1 LSRQILKTQNKN
13 ISRLIAHLKKGD
25 NLMTIQQSSRLLLLS
40 TTFGIVMG
48 GAALAA
54 DNSSFEEI
62 VITATKMGATR
73 LQDTP
78 LAVSAY
84 SSADLDKTGAKD
96 IRDLAGQ
103 TPNLVVAQN
112 GPFAQIYIRGIGS
125 NNSFAGSDPSSTVNI
140 DGVYIARPAAV
151 FNNFLDIE
159 RIEVLRGPQGTL
171 YGRNSVGGTIN
182 IISRKPDNEFH
193 VKAQGTV
200 ANYNLYRGE
209 GYISGPIVKDK
220 LFGSISAMRSKHDG
234 YIKNIVASGN
244 DRGSEDTWGVR
255 AQLRATPTEKLE
267 IIVRADYL
275 KDKGNSIGNTVLL
288 QSFTPVAGGPVDAV
302 TQSIFGDWHKVAL
315 DTPSRSDRHV
325 EGVSGEINYQVA
337 DNTTLKS
344 LTAYRK
350 SYLNY
355 AIDSDAS
362 DLHRQ
367 ETDQLEDQHQFSEEL
382 NLNGKF
388 DRLKYVLGA
397 YYIEEKIITNS
408 DVLIF
413 TTNRDS
419 HLQPT
424 VNTKAYAG
432 YGQADYDVTDQ
443 FTLTAGIRYTDEK
456 KHFDQFSNN
465 TSLINGSVLAGFP
478 KIYSKV
484 GEYKA
489 WTPKFGIQFKPM
501 QDVMLYASITRGFK
515 SGGFNFTSGN
525 VLNGFNPEKLWAYE
539 AGFKSEFADK
549 RVRLNA
555 SAFYYDYKDLQVQ
568 AFITPGV
575 TDITNAANATIK
587 GFEAELLTKPVKGL
601 DLGGTLTYLDA
612 TYKDFPAAPITGGT
626 FDASGNTLNS
636 APKWSYTLFA
646 QYNLDLGDK
655 GTAFA
660 RTQFGYKSR
669 QYFTVV
675 NDNIQTTPSYGLL
688 DASAGYTTPDSHWT
702 IIAYGRNLTNKEYI
716 VSSGSFT
723 ARPAGAPGDPRTFG
737 VRASYSY

>member
-1 LSRQILKTQNKN
+1 
-13 ISRLIAHLKKGD
+13 
-25 NLMTIQQSSRLLLLS
+25 MTVQRRSKVILLS
-40 TTFGIVMG
+40 TTVGILMAG
-48 GAALAA
+48 PALAA
-54 DNSSFEEI
+54 DNLSIDEV

-84 SSADLDKTGAKD
+84 SAADLDKTGAKD
-96 IRDLAGQ
+96 IRELAGQ

-125 NNSFAGSDPSSTVNI
+125 NNSFAGSDPSSTVNV

-193 VKAQGTV
+193 AKAQGTV
-200 ANYNLYRGE
+200 GNHNLYRGE
-209 GYISGPIVKDK
+209 GYISGPLVKDK
-220 LFGSISAMRSKHDG
+220 LFGSVSAMRSKHDG
-234 YIKNIVASGN
+234 YFKNIVASGN

-275 KDKGNSIGNTVLL
+275 KDTGNAAGNTVLL
-288 QSFTPVAGGPVDAV
+288 QSFTPVAGGPVDAI
-302 TQSIFGDWHKVAL
+302 TESILGDWHKVAM
-315 DTPSRSDRHV
+315 DTPSVSNRHV
-325 EGVSGEINYQVA
+325 EGVSGEISYEIA
-337 DNTTLKS
+337 DNTSLKS
-344 LTAYRK
+344 LTSYRK
-350 SYLNY
+350 SYLKY
-355 AIDSDAS
+355 AIDSDSS

-367 ETDQLEDQHQFSEEL
+367 ETHQLEDQHQFSEEL

-397 YYIEEKIITNS
+397 YYFEETINTNS

-424 VNTKAYAG
+424 VNTRAYAG
-432 YGQADYDVTDQ
+432 YGQLDYDVTDQ
-443 FTLTAGIRYTDEK
+443 LTFTAGIRYTDEK
-456 KHFDQFSNN
+456 KHFDQFTNN
-465 TSLINGSVLAGFP
+465 TSLIDGSAQAGFP

-484 GEYKA
+484 GAYKA
-489 WTPKFGIQFKPM
+489 WTPKFGIEIKPM
-501 QDVMLYASITRGFK
+501 QDVMLYASVTRGFK
-515 SGGFNFTSGN
+515 SGGFNFTSAST
-525 VLNGFNPEKLWAYE
+525 LNGYNPEKLWAYE
-539 AGFKSEFADK
+539 AGFKTEFADK
-549 RVRLNA
+549 RVRLNG

-568 AFITPGV
+568 AFIVPGV
-575 TDITNAANATIK
+575 TDITNASDATIK
-587 GFEAELLTKPVKGL
+587 GLEVELLIKPAKGF

-612 TYKDFPAAPITGGT
+612 TYKNFPAAPITGGT
-626 FDASGNTLNS
+626 FDASGKTLNS

-660 RTQFGYKSR
+660 RGELGYKSR

-675 NDNIQTTPSYGLL
+675 NDNIQTSPSYSLL
-688 DASAGYTTPDSHWT
+688 NASLGYTTPDSHWT
-702 IIAYGRNLTNKEYI
+702 VIAYGRNLTNKEYL

-723 ARPAGAPGDPRTFG
+723 ARPAGTPGDPRTLG
-737 VRASYSY
+737 LRVSYSY